1 MENKF
6 TMGPPNEQS
15 NPHQTERGI
24 DVEVGMSYY
33 KFGEISHTFFSGV
46 SLKTRVTQYTF
57 ISRDMTL
64 TFDLNSENFSWPHS
78 VSGSPRSG
86 LQLYQ
91 VSCFY
96 PEMHVFFIIQANYL
110 AYTEVYM

>member
-33 KFGEISHTFFSGV
+33 KFGEISHTFFFRQG
-46 SLKTRVTQYTF
+46 SL
-57 ISRDMTL
+57 
-64 TFDLNSENFSWPHS
+64 
-78 VSGSPRSG
+78 
-86 LQLYQ
+86 
-91 VSCFY
+91 
-96 PEMHVFFIIQANYL
+96 
-110 AYTEVYM
+110 

>member
-33 KFGEISHTFFSGV
+33 KFGEISHTLFFSSGV
-46 SLKTRVTQYTF
+46 SLKTIVTQYTHVL
-57 ISRDMTL
+57 RDIASKSKCTPQ
-64 TFDLNSENFSWPHS
+64 T
-78 VSGSPRSG
+78 SG
-86 LQLYQ
+86 QQ
-91 VSCFY
+91 
-96 PEMHVFFIIQANYL
+96 
-110 AYTEVYM
+110 